1 MKRVL
6 RGSLMIVFAS
16 LVIGLAASRA
26 RADRAQ
32 NASTISVPEPATM
45 ILFGTG
51 LAGAAAIFRKRLKSR
66 GQKSK

>member
-1 MKRVL
+1 MKSVL
-6 RGSLMIVFAS
+6 RGCLTIAAAAVMIC
-16 LVIGLAASRA
+16 LAASLA
-26 RADRAQ
+26 WADRAPS
-32 NASTISVPEPATM
+32 ATTTSVPEPATM